1 MKKNRSQNPKSLLI
15 ISGKSLRVKASA
27 QKSLVPYN
35 FVETK
40 LISKMK
46 LFRSRIQKQK
56 TKEKPKMT
64 AKEEL
69 EEALQD
75 NEDLKSVHEDMIQRL
90 NEKHLTNEI
99 KIRSQCLGHDRFHR
113 RYVT

>member
-1 MKKNRSQNPKSLLI
+1 
-15 ISGKSLRVKASA
+15 
-27 QKSLVPYN
+27 
-35 FVETK
+35 
-40 LISKMK
+40 MK

-56 TKEKPKMT
+56 TKEKPKLT

-113 RYVT
+113 RYVTLRNITIT